1 MDEFD
6 TLVVNVD
13 DCVNLVMELENVTVI
28 NDNHPQVQWSVDTTT
43 FFKDQF
49 ERYVIL
55 ERRFGLATCG

>member
-43 FFKDQF
+43 FFSKTNLKDM
-49 ERYVIL
+49 
-55 ERRFGLATCG
+55 